1 MGIPNFY
8 SAWIARHNRESGVRI
23 ITRDIPRNVAS
34 FSIDANGLIHTAA
47 QKVYNYGESH
57 NASRDAVIQKMD
69 PALLR
74 AEFFNEVTSNLLRIV
89 RRTNPSDIVVIAVD
103 GTAPRAKINQQ
114 RSRRFRSS
122 KPSSDPSRVGPN
134 KKIFDP
140 NSITPGTEMMMAL
153 DTHIQNFLLTNRAS
167 FPSKL
172 IYSSHL
178 VPGEGE
184 HKIMDFMRSGFY
196 SDSVGAHLLYG
207 LDADLVMLSLLA
219 PISGIHLIRENLHDI
234 VIIDQVAELVYRL
247 MLRSKP
253 TSDQEITV
261 LRDFV
266 LISFLIGNDFLP
278 HQPSLEDVGISM
290 DDLLGVYKDNYVD
303 TGPLTTLDGGIIWYN
318 FGQYLR
324 LVSQYEPDLLKREAT
339 RSIQYPS
346 PILKQSVYL
355 TSPDEYGID
364 FDKYRNLWYAYIFNP
379 RGQPDVAE
387 ALGVDLNVT
396 LNDVRNMSYDYIIGL
411 AWVFHYYQGNWQ
423 SVNVDWFYPHF
434 YAPLITDV
442 ADTLLTS
449 FLEGTEQEQISNVTT
464 GDVAFEGFLPESP
477 DQVSW
482 NPIYQLLAV
491 LPRSS
496 ANLLPQEVRA
506 LALPDSPIAD
516 MYPEDFIIDVNGKNK
531 EHQGIALI
539 PPPNMD
545 RIIRAVFNTTT
556 FTEDRAK
563 LFEATSNIDYTDT
576 TGSLDTIRNAERTR
590 EFLRQ
595 AQRGRGRGRGRGGR
609 SFSNRSRDE
618 QYSRGPRNDTTTQ
631 PDQPVRTLTAPALR
645 SGRIVG
651 PRTITY

>member
-57 NASRDAVIQKMD
+57 NASRDPVIEKMD

-114 RSRRFRSS
+114 RSRRFRAS
-122 KPSSDPSRVGPN
+122 KPSTTENRAKPKV
-134 KKIFDP
+134 FDS

-167 FPSKL
+167 FPNKL

-219 PISGIHLIRENLHDI
+219 PVSGIHLIRENLHDI

-247 MLRSKP
+247 MLNTKP
-253 TSDQEITV
+253 TPDEEITC

-266 LISFLIGNDFLP
+266 LVSYLVGNDFLP
-278 HQPSLEDVGISM
+278 HQPSLEDVGIAM
-290 DDLLGVYKDNYVD
+290 DDLLGVYRDNYN
-303 TGPLTTLDGGIIWYN
+303 TIGPLTSLNSGVIWYN

-324 LVSQYEPDLLKREAT
+324 LVSGYEPNLLIREST

-346 PILKQSVYL
+346 PVLKQSVYL
-355 TSPDEYGID
+355 TSPGEYDID
-364 FDKYRNLWYAYIFNP
+364 FNKYRDLWYTYIFNP
-379 RGQPDVAE
+379 RGSTDTAD
-387 ALGVDLNVT
+387 ALGVNTDLT
-396 LNDVRNMSYDYIIGL
+396 LDDVRDISYSYIIGL
-411 AWVFHYYQGNWQ
+411 AWVFHYYLGNWEA
-423 SVNVDWFYPHF
+423 VNVDWFYPYF
-434 YAPLITDV
+434 YSPLLTDV
-442 ADTLLTS
+442 ADTMLS
-449 FLEGTEQEQISNVTT
+449 MIPPGTEQEQISGITT
-464 GDVAFEGFLPESP
+464 PDTVFTGFLPEAS
-477 DQVSW
+477 DQVPW

-496 ANLLPQEVRA
+496 ANLLPQEVRG
-506 LALPDSPIAD
+506 LSSRESPIAD
-516 MYPEDFIIDVNGKNK
+516 MYPEDFIIDLNGKNK

-563 LFEATSNIDYTDT
+563 LFEAAPNIDYSEAS
-576 TGSLDTIRNAERTR
+576 GALDTVRNAERTR

-609 SFSNRSRDE
+609 TFSDRSRDE
-618 QYSRGPRNDTTTQ
+618 QYNRGPRSDTSPQ
-631 PDQPVRTLTAPALR
+631 PQQPVRTLTAPALR